1 MSKFGFLGKFG
12 LVFFWIDEPTQIKM
26 RSNVPATG
34 WYYLK
39 CACQSMVKILSI
51 FVAFLKNMNFM
62 WKFGFLISPKSKC
75 VPTSL
80 LLAGTTWNVRVNGR
94 GNIGTLVQIIPPPF
108 CYAPSFLT
116 RNELNI
122 CEVLRVLICPFP
134 NMVAKFCQ
142 QKVHWNYSQ
151 IESKKSSSKVAVRIN
166 PYLNDGLLIR
176 KQ

>member
-1 MSKFGFLGKFG
+1 MIKQDNMKTLCQNLDSWENLVWCSFGFLS
-12 LVFFWIDEPTQIKM
+12 P
-26 RSNVPATG
+26 
-34 WYYLK
+34 
-39 CACQSMVKILSI
+39 
-51 FVAFLKNMNFM
+51 
-62 WKFGFLISPKSKC
+62 PKSKC

-122 CEVLRVLICPFP
+122 CEVLRVLICPFL
-134 NMVAKFCQ
+134 NMIAKFCQ
-142 QKVHWNYSQ
+142 QKVHCIWVYNWNCSQ
-151 IESKKSSSKVAVRIN
+151 IESKMSSLKVSFHIPNQSRFECR
-166 PYLNDGLLIR
+166 PIR

>member
-122 CEVLRVLICPFP
+122 YEVLRVLICPFP
-134 NMVAKFCQ
+134 NMIAKFFQ
-142 QKVHWNYSQ
+142 QKVFCGSMTEIVVKLNQRSQ
-151 IESKKSSSKVAVRIN
+151 I
-166 PYLNDGLLIR
+166 
-176 KQ
+176 